1 MKPTPA
7 IQIVGGHCLPTQART
22 GQAKA
27 TQPVYLTE
35 KPKLSPIGM
44 FHLELLKVMFADEI
58 KAIRAEEARNVK
70 P

>member
-1 MKPTPA
+1 MATTPA
-7 IQIVGGHCLPTQART
+7 TQIAGAALPPQTRT

-35 KPKLSPIGM
+35 KPKLNEVGRYHIALM
-44 FHLELLKVMFADEI
+44 RAILANAET
-58 KAIRAEEARNVK
+58 KANRAKEARNVK

>member
-7 IQIVGGHCLPTQART
+7 IQIVGGHCLPPQART

-35 KPKLSPIGM
+35 KPKLSPIGR
-44 FHLELLKVMFADEI
+44 FHIDLWNEMFAPEL
-58 KAIRAEEARNVK
+58 KAIRAKEAKNG
-70 P
+70 